1 LQLPPPDAIL
11 SNVYK
16 TFEECNP
23 IKRFQNKHNAKHSEN
38 EFLKPT
44 EKRSQNNSITQ
55 HLQNKVLTHNL
66 KAFTLAEV
74 LIALVIIG
82 IVAAITVPTIVSNY
96 QEKAKISKIKKIYST
111 LSNALTRVRADGGT
125 YILEDETLND
135 DLPTVKNWYNNYLK
149 PYLITTKV
157 CYNEI
162 GCWGKNTKFLKG
174 TNTYVNNNIGIG
186 SPVVTA
192 ILNDGTYINIDRDG
206 CNGLARI
213 KSSNS
218 YCIRIDFD
226 INGAKG
232 PNVVGKDIF
241 TTAFTE
247 YGLQPAY
254 NTATKALQN
263 SDCSSTGTGCSCILK
278 YLKEN

>member
-1 LQLPPPDAIL
+1 LQVPPPDAIL
-11 SNVYK
+11 SNDYK

-135 DLPTVKNWYNNYLK
+135 DLPTVTNWYNNYLK

-157 CYNEI
+157 CYNTA
-162 GCWGKNTKFLKG
+162 GCFAKPVKYLNG
-174 TNTYVNNNIGIG
+174 TISSWANGLG
-186 SPVVTA
+186 GPVVTA
-192 ILNDGTYINIDRDG
+192 ILSDGSYINIDRAP
-206 CNGLARI
+206 CKNGILTDA
-213 KSSNS
+213 KSSNT
-218 YCIRIDFD
+218 YCMRIDFD

-232 PNVVGKDIF
+232 PNVLGKDIF
-241 TTAFTE
+241 STVFTE
-247 YGLQPAY
+247 YGLVP
-254 NTATKALQN
+254 NWNSKTKAEQ
-263 SDCSSTGTGCSCILK
+263 DAECSSTGKGRSCILK